1 MTCPL
6 YRGWCKLFQLW
17 TLTSR
22 PTAAG
27 ELASVLKLDVSAAAE
42 CLGR

>member
-6 YRGWCKLFQLW
+6 CRGWCRLFQ
-17 TLTSR
+17 TLDADIT